1 VSLTYSTNVS
11 QSSEQII
18 QGEYYFNRNVSVV
31 GTRDQNGV
39 VSFDIQLRQRKK

>member
-1 VSLTYSTNVS
+1 VS

-18 QGEYYFNRNVSVV
+18 QGQYYINRNLSVV

-39 VSFDIQLRQRKK
+39 VSFDLQIRRRKK